1 MENEEFPFV
10 EYFTAEEYEEFKKR
24 ITEYP
29 FLKEKIEDSTEY
41 LDSLKSQM
49 SILGC
54 LTTDNQ
60 IFTKNLQ
67 KVSAKEIL
75 SKQKRK
81 DLIKNFE
88 QKSKGMQMHSFTF
101 LVLRL

>member
-54 LTTDNQ
+54 LTT
-60 IFTKNLQ
+60 
-67 KVSAKEIL
+67 IL
-75 SKQKRK
+75 PSY
-81 DLIKNFE
+81 L
-88 QKSKGMQMHSFTF
+88 
-101 LVLRL
+101 

>member
-1 MENEEFPFV
+1 MSISYLLRSRQASKISSDWQQDDDMENEEFPFV

-24 ITEYP
+24 ITEYL

-54 LTTDNQ
+54 LTTDN
-60 IFTKNLQ
+60 
-67 KVSAKEIL
+67 
-75 SKQKRK
+75 
-81 DLIKNFE
+81 
-88 QKSKGMQMHSFTF
+88 
-101 LVLRL
+101 

>member
-1 MENEEFPFV
+1 MSTSYLLRSRQASKISSDWQQYDDMENEEFPVV

-24 ITEYP
+24 ITEYL

-54 LTTDNQ
+54 LTTDN
-60 IFTKNLQ
+60 
-67 KVSAKEIL
+67 
-75 SKQKRK
+75 
-81 DLIKNFE
+81 
-88 QKSKGMQMHSFTF
+88 
-101 LVLRL
+101 